1 MAVNR
6 KNVST
11 ISKLLEA
18 GFATEKDILS
28 MTLDEILSL
37 PGIRLADI
45 KCINELQKSIRE
57 NKIITFLCNNNSR
70 SNTNPD

>member
-28 MTLDEILSL
+28 MTLDEILRL

-57 NKIITFLCNNNSR
+57 NKIITFLCNNSSS

>member
-18 GFATEKDILS
+18 GFTTEKDILS
-28 MTLDEILSL
+28 MTLDEILRL

-57 NKIITFLCNNNSR
+57 NKIITFLCNNSSS